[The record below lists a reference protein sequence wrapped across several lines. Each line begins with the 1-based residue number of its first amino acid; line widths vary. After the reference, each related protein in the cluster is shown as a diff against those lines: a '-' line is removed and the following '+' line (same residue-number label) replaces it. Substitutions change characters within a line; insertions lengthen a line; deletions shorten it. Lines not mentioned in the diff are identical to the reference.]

1 MVINKSVTKIQ
12 KVCVLQVI
20 FFSLKFVET
29 VFVLSLF
36 DLTTTSII
44 SSNVITESSI
54 ILGKYLL
61 FSQSHVEEFRI

>member
-29 VFVLSLF
+29 VFVFSLF